1 VAKKE
6 KISEDV
12 AVEQKPFIN
21 LMDII
26 NKDKGS
32 KDRESM
38 SAFYHQSDKA
48 TEFLDTNVITLNL
61 AISGRVRGGIPRGK
75 VTMMSAP
82 SQSGK
87 SFVGM
92 SIIKSAQKEG
102 MSVVIVDTERSFSFK
117 MAQGMGIDTDPKKLA
132 VFQENGIEKIK
143 SLILAIVDEVPKDQ
157 RDNILIV
164 LDSWGTLVTSKSV
177 ADGLT
182 GNDVMDMTE
191 AKKKN
196 NLANMLLNTGATI
209 FVVNHVYDNVGQA
222 FGDPLTIPGGR
233 RLYFVSE
240 AVVLGMSRAKEKNS
254 DKAITGIIIS
264 AIAKKSRYSKED
276 AKFQFRIKRSGG
288 LDMFYGLLD
297 FAVEGGYVE
306 KPKNSYYSRPHIA
319 DDVPTKDD
327 KIYNIEF
334 WKPIFKDTDFVSY
347 LETKFQY
354 SYDYD
359 VMREGC
365 SSEDLFN

>member
-1 VAKKE
+1 MAKKAKDTE
-6 KISEDV
+6 E
-12 AVEQKPFIN
+12 AVTTKSTFIN

-26 NKDKGS
+26 DKDKGA
-32 KDRESM
+32 KDRDSL
-38 SAFYHQSDKA
+38 SAFYYQSDKA

-61 AISGRVRGGIPRGK
+61 AISGKVRGGIPRGK
-75 VTMMSAP
+75 ITMMSAP

-92 SIIKSAQKEG
+92 SIVKSAQKAG
-102 MSVVIVDTERSFSFK
+102 MSVVIIDTERSFSFK

-132 VFQENGIEKIK
+132 VFQENGIEKVK
-143 SLILAIVDEVPKDQ
+143 SILLTVTDGVPADE
-157 RDNILIV
+157 RDNLLIII
-164 LDSWGTLVTSKSV
+164 DSWGTLVTSKSIN
-177 ADGLT
+177 DGMT

-196 NLANMLLNTGATI
+196 NLANIMLNTGATM

-240 AVVLGMSRAKEKNS
+240 AVVLGMSRAKEKDA
-254 DKAITGIIIS
+254 DKTITGIVIS

-276 AKFQFRIKRSGG
+276 AKFQFRIKRNGG
-288 LDMFYGLLD
+288 LDMFFGLLD
-297 FAVEGGYVE
+297 FAMEGGYVV
-306 KPKNSYYSRPHIA
+306 KPQNARYSRPHIPNDSLA
-319 DDVPTKDD
+319 KENE
-327 KIYNIEF
+327 IYHIDF
-334 WKPIFKDTDFVSY
+334 WKPIFKDTDFVKY
-347 LETKFQY
+347 LEDKFQY

-359 VMREGC
+359 VMKDGQ